1 MSTRIRRRKRNSPI
15 PEFAVPKDIYGFTTK
30 YDRTVDYTPK
40 IKNYKIT
47 NKMLKNWLKYICA
60 IILLS
65 LIFIASNHAWN
76 EYPDDIL
83 IIKMFRTWLAI
94 LFAPIYVFYIF
105 VKKTV
110 FKPIN

>member
-1 MSTRIRRRKRNSPI
+1 RRRKKNRNSMI
-15 PEFAVPKDIYGFTTK
+15 HELSLPKDIYGFTTK

-47 NKMLKNWLKYICA
+47 DEMLKKWLKYILA